1 MIKLN
6 QEVKYKESEFF
17 KEKFNENLEYFSQ
30 NNYELLIAYDGV
42 INPSTISKLETETE
56 EKIIL
61 YHYPKSLIRKIFF
74 ITVEL
79 LQNLFI
85 HGAEDDTHT
94 KQNFIIIAR
103 NSEEIIILT
112 ANLIENKYVNRVKNI
127 FDTINGF
134 KNHQELKQYYMER
147 LENNDLSEKGGA
159 GLGFITIGLKSQP
172 PLKYKF
178 EKINNKFSYFELS
191 VKLITNE

>member
-1 MIKLN
+1 MNI
-6 QEVKYKESEFF
+6 ESKYF
-17 KEKFNENLEYFSQ
+17 EKKFEEIIHNLSS
-30 NNYELLIAYDGV
+30 NNYELIIAYDGV
-42 INPSTISKLETETE
+42 INPDTIAKLEAEIE
-56 EKIIL
+56 EKIVA
-61 YHYPKSLIRKIFF
+61 YSYSKSLIRKVFF
-74 ITVEL
+74 IAVEL

-94 KQNFIIIAR
+94 KHNFIIIAR
-103 NSEEIIILT
+103 NPEEIIILT
-112 ANLIENKYVNRVKNI
+112 ANLMQNKDVEKIKNI

-134 KNHQELKQYYMER
+134 RSYEELKQYYMER

-172 PLKYKF
+172 PLKYAF
-178 EKINNKFSYFELS
+178 EKINDKFTYFELL